1 MSRASL
7 GEAHP
12 KIIFTMPFLIKKKKK
27 SLKYISIISK
37 FKTYII
43 QKNSSREWLTL
54 NQTKREKNPYN
65 PQNKQ

>member
-27 SLKYISIISK
+27 KSLKYISIISK

-43 QKNSSREWLTL
+43 QRYSSREWLTL
-54 NQTKREKNPYN
+54 NQTKREKKPLQ
-65 PQNKQ
+65 PSK

>member
-27 SLKYISIISK
+27 KASSTFQSSQNLK
-37 FKTYII
+37 
-43 QKNSSREWLTL
+43 LTL
-54 NQTKREKNPYN
+54 YKDIAAENG
-65 PQNKQ
+65 